1 MNPSNNPFR
10 EIIFSFRFF
19 LSEKKKEEEV
29 LELLEVVVEEENEEE
44 GEKWEGERKAS
55 IWNEEE
61 EEEEEDNEKGLRQE
75 TRKTKI
81 VKRKIGYNRIVG
93 LYRFL
98 SLWSLEFSSSFS
110 TKKEEEAFLFPDLL
124 CISSWGILSLSLSQ
138 AK

>member
-29 LELLEVVVEEENEEE
+29 LELLLEVVVEEENEEE

-81 VKRKIGYNRIVG
+81 VKRKIVNRIVG

-98 SLWSLEFSSSFS
+98 SLWPLEFSSSFS
-110 TKKEEEAFLFPDLL
+110 KKEEDFLFPDLSR
-124 CISSWGILSLSLSQ
+124 ISSWGILSLSLSQ